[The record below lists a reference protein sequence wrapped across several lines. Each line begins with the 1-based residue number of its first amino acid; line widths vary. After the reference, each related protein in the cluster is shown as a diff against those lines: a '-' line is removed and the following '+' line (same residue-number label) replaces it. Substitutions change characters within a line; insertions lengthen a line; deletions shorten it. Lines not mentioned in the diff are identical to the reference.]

1 MVHMMTSGGRLQQ
14 ARQRG
19 PARAHRLF
27 LWALWIGLHGL
38 SASVVLAEP
47 SVTQLPWQ
55 HPEPAQVARF
65 EILMAF
71 SPEEKLNP
79 AKIPVGKPVQGD
91 HFAWGVTLDDQ
102 TSVWVAVVAVG
113 ANGQVSEPTP
123 WRRIDWQPG
132 QAPLRPPGR
141 PYLVDQ
147 PD

>member
-1 MVHMMTSGGRLQQ
+1 MRVKSSNRPRPTKAVGWACWIAILLIH
-14 ARQRG
+14 
-19 PARAHRLF
+19 PAPVAK
-27 LWALWIGLHGL
+27 AEAAV
-38 SASVVLAEP
+38 SQLA
-47 SVTQLPWQ
+47 WR
-55 HPEPAQVARF
+55 HPNPAQVDRF

-79 AKIPVGKPVQGD
+79 APVSVGKPVEGD

-113 ANGQVSEPTP
+113 LDGQVSSPSA

-141 PYLVDQ
+141 PYLVD
-147 PD
+147 PRR